1 MSDQAALASKTETG
15 VSQLRCIAC
24 GAVGEEGAKSVRCTQ
39 CGDLLEVYFHGW
51 KTDAGPRAAGLDSA
65 GLKKLWLQRR
75 TSWKA
80 LDESGVWRFR
90 EMLPALH
97 DWNHVI
103 TLREGNTPVYEL
115 PSCGRAAGIEQ
126 LFAKHQGMNPTG
138 SFKDTGMTAAASFAR
153 QGGFRWVACAST
165 GNTSASMAAYAARAG
180 MRSLVLI
187 PQGQI
192 TWGKLSQALDYGAVT
207 CQLKTDFDGCMRVL
221 DEVVQRMPVYL
232 LNSVNPYRLEGQKTV
247 AIELM
252 ERFEWQPPDHI
263 IVPGGNLGNSSAIGK
278 ALLEMRELDLITRLP
293 KLSVIQAEGANA
305 LVRTMRETGGKKLIS
320 VHAETMATAIKIGS
334 PASWKKAVR
343 VIEATGGA
351 VAEVSEVEMALAKA
365 EIGADGIG
373 CEPASAVTLAGLKKL
388 IRQGFVR
395 KNESVV
401 LILTGNLLK
410 DPDFTLKF
418 HRGDLF
424 AGTEHEEEAA
434 EVLAPR
440 QRAPMV
446 LDANANAVVKVLEY
460 AEQTDPRK

>member
-1 MSDQAALASKTETG
+1 MTDQVASPSRVEPG

-24 GAVGEEGAKSVRCTQ
+24 GAVGEDGAKSVRCAQ
-39 CGDLLEVYFHGW
+39 CGDLLEVVYPGW
-51 KTDAGPRAAGLDSA
+51 KTGARVAGLDA
-65 GLKKLWLQRR
+65 AALKELWRQRR
-75 TSWKA
+75 TSFNA

-90 EMLPALH
+90 EVLPALH
-97 DWNHVI
+97 DWNRAI

-115 PSCGRAAGIEQ
+115 PVCGRAAGVRH
-126 LFAKHQGMNPTG
+126 LYAKHQGMNPTG
-138 SFKDTGMTAAASFAR
+138 SFKDTGMTVAASFAR
-153 QGGFRWVACAST
+153 QGEFRWVACAST

-192 TWGKLSQALDYGAVT
+192 TWGKLSQALDYGALT

-232 LNSVNPYRLEGQKTV
+232 LNSVNPYRLEGQKTAAV
-247 AIELM
+247 ELL
-252 ERFEWQPPDHI
+252 ERFGWQPPDHV
-263 IVPGGNLGNSSAIGK
+263 IVPGGNLGNSSALGK
-278 ALLEMRELDLITRLP
+278 AFLEMKELGLIATVP

-305 LVRTMRETGGKKLIS
+305 LVRTMRETGGKKLIP
-320 VHAETMATAIKIGS
+320 VQAETMATAIRIGS

-343 VIEATGGA
+343 VLEATGGT
-351 VAEVSEVEMALAKA
+351 VEQVSEVEMALAKA

-388 IRQGFVR
+388 VEQGFVK

-424 AGTEHEEEAA
+424 AGTAHEEEA
-434 EVLAPR
+434 ESLLTHR

-446 LDANANAVVKVLEY
+446 LDANAGAVVKVLEH
-460 AEQTDPRK
+460 AERIGPTE